1 MGKDYYKILGVSKSA
16 TQDEIKK
23 SYRKLAVKYH
33 PDKNKGDKKA
43 EEKFKE
49 IAHAYE
55 VLGDSSKRQQ
65 YDQFGP
71 DAFNSAAGRGS
82 GGFHDPNDIFSQVF
96 GGGGG
101 GSIFEELFGN
111 FGGGSSRRQ
120 NGPVEGSDLRYD
132 LEINFEDAVYGI
144 QTEITFPRMDTCS
157 TCKGHGA
164 APGSKKE
171 QCKHCGGVGQI
182 SMSQGFFQVRQPCP
196 VCKGEGEIIANPCK
210 TCSGTGRVRNT
221 KKLKISIP
229 PGVDTGSKLRVS
241 HEGEGGI
248 RGGRAGDLYVFIHV
262 KPHEIFI
269 REGNDIICKLP
280 IDFPTA
286 ALGGEVEVPTVTGK
300 TKIKIPAGSQNGK
313 ILRLKGKGM
322 PSLRGNGRGDQLVNL
337 VIEVPERLSKEQKE
351 LLKKYKE
358 ISTKS
363 NYPLIEAF
371 FRKAKS
377 FFK

>member
-1 MGKDYYKILGVSKSA
+1 MARDYYEILGVSKDAS
-16 TQDEIKK
+16 QDEIKK
-23 SYRKLAVKYH
+23 AYRKLAVKYH
-33 PDKNKGDKKA
+33 PDKNPDDKEA

-49 IAHAYE
+49 LSQAYE
-55 VLGDSSKRQQ
+55 ALSDPEKRQR
-65 YDQFGP
+65 YDRFGP
-71 DAFNSAAGRGS
+71 DAFSGAGARSGA
-82 GGFHDPNDIFSQVF
+82 GGFHDPFDIFSQVF
-96 GGGGG
+96 NGGG
-101 GSIFEELFGN
+101 GSIFEELFGS
-111 FGGGSSRRQ
+111 GGHSSKRH

-132 LEINFEDAVYGI
+132 LEINFEDAVYGLKK
-144 QTEITFPRMDTCS
+144 EINIPRMETCA
-157 TCKGHGA
+157 TCKGHGT

-171 QCKHCGGVGQI
+171 RCKHCGGAGQV

-196 VCKGEGEIIANPCK
+196 VCKGEGSIISNPCK
-210 TCSGTGRVRNT
+210 SCSGTGRVRNT

-229 PGVDTGSKLRVS
+229 PGVDTGSRLRVS
-241 HEGEGGI
+241 NEGEGGV
-248 RGGRAGDLYVFIHV
+248 RGGNPGDLYVFIHV
-262 KPHEIFI
+262 KPHEIFK
-269 REGNDIICKLP
+269 REGSDIICRLP

-313 ILRLKGKGM
+313 ILRMKGKGM
-322 PSLRGNGRGDQLVNL
+322 PSLRGSGRGDQLVSL

-363 NYPLIEAF
+363 NYPRIEAF
-371 FRKAKS
+371 FNKAKS